1 LFKPDGVIIHQEIK
15 ATATGNNYNGLV
27 YHYGREE
34 AMLKNLMAA
43 KDSEN
48 KVLKNEIKSL
58 RDEIKYLREKIDQ
71 LLTR

>member
-1 LFKPDGVIIHQEIK
+1 MFKPDGVVIHQEIK
-15 ATATGNNYNGLV
+15 DTATGNDNNGLV
-27 YHYGREE
+27 YHYGWEE

-48 KVLKNEIKSL
+48 LVLKDEIKSL
-58 RDEIKYLREKIDQ
+58 REEVKYLREKIDQ